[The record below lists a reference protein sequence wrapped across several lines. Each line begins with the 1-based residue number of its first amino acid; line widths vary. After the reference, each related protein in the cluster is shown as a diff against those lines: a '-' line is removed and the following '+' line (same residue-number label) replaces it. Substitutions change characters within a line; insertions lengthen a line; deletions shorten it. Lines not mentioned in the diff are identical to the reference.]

1 MTSLKTAAK
10 ETINLSDTL
19 LLFIYLFMLFY
30 FILFYSFYLFIYLF
44 IYSLRLL
51 AGRIM
56 HERRSSACYRP
67 YF

>member
-10 ETINLSDTL
+10 ETINLSDML
-19 LLFIYLFMLFY
+19 FLFIY
-30 FILFYSFYLFIYLF
+30 FILFYFIPLILLFIHLFIYF
-44 IYSLRLL
+44 LRLL
-51 AGRIM
+51 TGRIM